1 MKSLQA
7 NKDIN
12 IKQDDR
18 DDDLITIIDKS
29 KYSTEAEYQ
38 LSDPILFF

>member
-18 DDDLITIIDKS
+18 DDLITIIDKS